1 LFISLKEVFSMPGE
15 IGDETE
21 SQQVGYK
28 GHAYPQTG
36 EFMQDERQVCKND
49 KEDQKNRVRRRMR
62 ENFFQ
67 EHEIPHSM
75 LPDGGP
81 SQGSA
86 SNPL

>member
-1 LFISLKEVFSMPGE
+1 MPGE

-28 GHAYPQTG
+28 GHAYPPTG
-36 EFMQDERQVCKND
+36 EFMEDERHICKKD
-49 KEDQKNRVRRRMR
+49 KESQKDRVRKRMR
-62 ENFFQ
+62 EKFFQ

-81 SQGSA
+81 AQGSA